1 MKIPWGSPTV
11 IKMRLILVAIMVFV
25 LAVLLWPSQT
35 LYKFS
40 VEPRHEA
47 TITYPG
53 KDFEYNLF
61 VHSVDASAG
70 TANLSVFIPAWSA
83 YSNPDSSYTICL
95 EQNWA
100 VTLKDFKVGE
110 TYRFEEGDN
119 NVTLFKMTKVDDT
132 QAVFSIMDSWLSD
145 NPETQSVQFTTNPM
159 VLNESLTVV
168 TDKAQYVQGETVNF
182 SITTNTSSDIEMCS
196 TLYRIGRLNYS
207 DSRIEW
213 RQLMLDNM
221 GYSANETFMLHAGE
235 SIGAS
240 WNQTEQI
247 WSSDWSG
254 TNASQVAPGQYKIE
268 AIPVTGNYSYG
279 GIGYTDRCYSR
290 PAEFPLDNCD
300 YSVIIEIE

>member
-1 MKIPWGSPTV
+1 MMI
-11 IKMRLILVAIMVFV
+11 V
-25 LAVLLWPSQT
+25 LAVLFWPSQT
-35 LYKFS
+35 VYKFS
-40 VEPRHEA
+40 VEPGHEA

-100 VTLKDFKVGE
+100 VTLKDFKEGE
-110 TYRFEEGDN
+110 TYEFKGGNYDGP
-119 NVTLFKMTKVDDT
+119 LFKLEQVDDT
-132 QAVFSIMDSWLSD
+132 QVLLSVVNKWTSD
-145 NPETQSVQFTTNPM
+145 DASTRGMQYTVNETAQVEP
-159 VLNESLTVV
+159 LNVA
-168 TDKAQYVQGETVNF
+168 TDKAKYIQGETVNV
-182 SITTNTSSDIEMCS
+182 SITNNTSSDIEMCS

-207 DSRIEW
+207 DDRIEW
-213 RQLMLDNM
+213 QQLMLDNA
-221 GYSANETFMLHAGE
+221 GYSAARYSANETFMLHAGE

-240 WNQTEQI
+240 WNQTEQAC
-247 WSSDWSG
+247 SDNWSG
-254 TNASQVAPGQYKIE
+254 TNASQVPPGQYKIE
-268 AIPVTGNYSYG
+268 AISLTGNYFFGSN
-279 GIGYTDRCYSR
+279 GYTDRCYSR